1 MVEVPGWVRAHSRP
15 MSSAPAAQPRI
26 AEQLRP
32 GFAALAGLFLGLAL
46 LKFGNPAILDHLV
59 VRPKEYLEFV
69 IQPWPLAWGYSLLGL
84 VAVLG
89 LVAADWRLPRPRW
102 PVFLPLAWLAW
113 QFLAATWT
121 TDTRLTAVTLP
132 YFTATVVGFYLGLF
146 ALAPSSRMSIF
157 WAALIGCFSA
167 VLILGFQQRF
177 GGLEEVRKAVYAQPD
192 WQKLPADYMKR
203 LATNR
208 IFATLLYPNA
218 LAGVILLLLPAAA
231 TATWQLAGRLAVWP
245 RRVLVGGL
253 VAAGLA
259 CLYWTKSKAGWLIA
273 LGLGL
278 VWFWRLP
285 VARKLKLALAGLAL
299 VAGLA
304 GFALRFAGYFE
315 RGATS
320 ASARLEY
327 WRAGWK
333 TACAHPVFGAGPGT
347 FAASYRAIKP
357 PGAEMA
363 MLTHNDYLQQ
373 ASDSGFPG
381 AVLYL
386 AFVGGSL
393 AVLRRRAGADPL
405 TFAVWLGLLGWA
417 LQSLAEFGLY
427 VPAVGWAAFWFLG
440 WLWGVAGEGPV
451 TKNQPA
457 ENQGTRK
464 RSA

>member
-1 MVEVPGWVRAHSRP
+1 

-59 VRPKEYLEFV
+59 ARPREYLEFV
-69 IQPWPLAWGYSLLGL
+69 IQPWPLAWGYGLLAL

-89 LVAADWRLPRPRW
+89 LVAADWRLPHPRW

-113 QFLAATWT
+113 QFLAAAST
-121 TDTRLTAVTLP
+121 TDARLTAVTLP
-132 YFTATVVGFYLGLF
+132 YFTATVAGFYLGLF
-146 ALAPSSRMSIF
+146 ALAPSPRLSIF

-167 VLILGFQQRF
+167 VLILGFQQQF

-192 WQKLPADYMKR
+192 WQKLPADYLKR

-218 LAGVILLLLPAAA
+218 LAGVILLLLPGAAA
-231 TATWQLAGRLAVWP
+231 ATWQLAERLAAWP
-245 RRVLVGGL
+245 RRVLVGVL

-278 VWFWRLP
+278 LWFWRLP
-285 VARKLKLALAGLAL
+285 VARKLKLTLAGLA
-299 VAGLA
+299 VVVGLA

-327 WRAGWK
+327 WRAGWQ

-381 AVLYL
+381 AALYL

-393 AVLRRRAGADPL
+393 VVLRRRAGADPL

-417 LQSLAEFGLY
+417 VQSLAEFGLY

-451 TKNQPA
+451 TKDPR
-457 ENQGTRK
+457 E
-464 RSA
+464 

>member
-1 MVEVPGWVRAHSRP
+1 
-15 MSSAPAAQPRI
+15 MSSAPEPTSRI

-59 VRPKEYLEFV
+59 ARPREYLEFV
-69 IQPWPLAWGYSLLGL
+69 IQPWPLAWGYGLLAL

-113 QFLAATWT
+113 QFLAAAST
-121 TDTRLTAVTLP
+121 TDARLTAVTLP
-132 YFTATVVGFYLGLF
+132 YFTATVAGFYLGLF
-146 ALAPSSRMSIF
+146 ALAPSPRLSIF
-157 WAALIGCFSA
+157 WVALIGCFSA
-167 VLILGFQQRF
+167 VLILGFQQQF

-192 WQKLPADYMKR
+192 WQKLPADYLKR

-231 TATWQLAGRLAVWP
+231 AATWQLAERLAVWP
-245 RRVLVGGL
+245 RRMLVGVL

-278 VWFWRLP
+278 LWFWRLP
-285 VARKLKLALAGLAL
+285 VARKLKLALAGLA
-299 VAGLA
+299 VVVGLA

-327 WRAGWK
+327 WRAGWQ

-393 AVLRRRAGADPL
+393 VGLRRRAGADPL

-417 LQSLAEFGLY
+417 VQSLAEFGLY

-451 TKNQPA
+451 TKEQR
-457 ENQGTRK
+457 E
-464 RSA
+464 